1 MISTTTVRIYSQM
14 EDQESTRLVFS
25 IDLIWLRVE
34 IMISADD
41 KSGFEVCSSAQM
53 AAVNSL
59 TVWVIVHRAGGE
71 AFSKH

>member
-1 MISTTTVRIYSQM
+1 
-14 EDQESTRLVFS
+14 
-25 IDLIWLRVE
+25 
-34 IMISADD
+34 MISADD